1 MLTWGDFVKSKCR
14 NHCSRW
20 TLREL
25 RYVEKHYQKEGAASV
40 ALKLGRTAT
49 AVRSQASSLGCS
61 KVPSEL
67 WTHEEME
74 ILRINYARGDG
85 ISNIMPLLPGRTRKT
100 IFQKAI
106 SLGITSARS
115 WSDEECLILVEYY
128 PVLGTKVG
136 EMIGRTAEAV
146 KIKACEM
153 GIKVEGLTPARKW
166 SEKETTLL
174 LANLH
179 KTPAEI
185 RKIFPD
191 RTPKSVEKARLKW
204 KKKLQQP

>member
-1 MLTWGDFVKSKCR
+1 MKPKCR
-14 NHCSRW
+14 NHRSRW

-25 RYVEKHYQKEGAASV
+25 RYIEKHFQKDGAASV
-40 ALKLGRTAT
+40 ALKLGRTAA
-49 AVRSQASSLGCS
+49 AVRSQASSMGCS
-61 KVPSEL
+61 KGPREL
-67 WTHEEME
+67 WSDEEIE

-85 ISNIMPLLPGRTRKT
+85 ISTIMPLLPGRTRKT

-115 WSDEECLILVEYY
+115 WSDEECLILIEYY
-128 PVLGTKVG
+128 PVFGTKVG

-166 SEKETTLL
+166 NEKETALL
-174 LANLH
+174 LENLH

-204 KKKLQQP
+204 KKKLQQS